1 MAENKGTV
9 CVTGGTG
16 FIGSWLIMRLLQHG
30 YTVRTTIRPDP
41 EGKNRD
47 ISFLTNLP
55 RASEKLHIFHADLN
69 QPDSFNTAIKGCT
82 GVFHVAHPVDIYD
95 KIPEE
100 TATKR
105 AVDAALGILKACLA
119 SKTVKRVVY
128 TSSVAAVV
136 ASGNVQ
142 PVVDESSWSDIE
154 YYRSL
159 KRTGVSYMAAKTKTE
174 KEVLEF
180 SEKFGLD
187 VVALNP
193 SLVMGPF
200 ICPSLPAS
208 VAFGLTMI
216 FGNKDQYKHLGKT
229 DLVHIDDVASAHI
242 YLFENPSAKG
252 RYICSSDELS
262 LIEMSE
268 FLSAKYPDFQIPTKE
283 SLQGIDQGYKV
294 CSLSS
299 KKLLDSGFKYK
310 YGLDDM
316 FDGAIQRCR
325 EKGVL

>member
-41 EGKNRD
+41 EGKSRD

-55 RASEKLHIFHADLN
+55 RASEKLRIFHADLN
-69 QPDSFNTAIKGCT
+69 QPDI
-82 GVFHVAHPVDIYD
+82 FHVAHPVDIYD

-105 AVDAALGILKACLA
+105 AVDAALGILMACLA
-119 SKTVKRVVY
+119 SKTVKRVVH

-142 PVVDESSWSDIE
+142 PAVDESSWSDIE

-159 KRTGVSYMAAKTKTE
+159 KRIGISYVAAKTKTE
-174 KEVLEF
+174 KAVLEF

-216 FGNKDQYKHLGKT
+216 FGNKDQYKHLEKT

-242 YLFENPSAKG
+242 HLFENPSAKG

-262 LIEMSE
+262 LIQMSE

-299 KKLLDSGFKYK
+299 KKLLDSGFRYK